1 MADFVTFTT
10 FQLIIDGVA
19 PSVNI
24 MQQLVEKA
32 VGDCTKEGVHYK
44 IMHKIGSA
52 GLYYWLYA
60 EYGKPLPLAEELF
73 DVEEKTS
80 SINPRKPSQAEL
92 RTQLFVLY
100 DFKSSLLYL
109 SNASKSGFL
118 QEFMCTSLHTSVCIK
133 KIYKTAEEF
142 LEIIKLVDNI
152 RIIAYDDLFTTK
164 TGLFDE
170 STNLF
175 GLGVPNQLQLEM
187 RFFNAEKTL
196 TFHDLFLNW
205 RDKLTRLEIG
215 SMVCVGYD
223 DKNMEIVFNADSFAN
238 KIEVKAQKNNNGMYL
253 KHFIEDSLIQRIGLA
268 NV

>member
-10 FQLIIDGVA
+10 FQLIIDGVV
-19 PSVNI
+19 PSVNV
-24 MQQLVEKA
+24 MQQLVVNA
-32 VGDCTKEGVHYK
+32 VGDCTKEGVQYK
-44 IMHKIGSA
+44 IVHRIDSS

-60 EYGKPLPLAEELF
+60 EYGKPLPLADELF

-80 SINPRKPSQAEL
+80 SKNPRKPSQAEL

-100 DFKSSLLYL
+100 DFSSSLLYI
-109 SNASKSGFL
+109 SNASKTGFL
-118 QEFMCTSLHTSVCIK
+118 QEFMCTSLNKGVCIK

-142 LEIIKLVDNI
+142 LEIIKLVDSI
-152 RIIAYDDLFTTK
+152 RLIAYSDLFTTK

-175 GLGVPNQLQLEM
+175 GLGEPNQLKLELK
-187 RFFNAEKTL
+187 FFNAEKTIS
-196 TFHDLFLNW
+196 FNDLFLIW
-205 RDKLTRLEIG
+205 RDKLTRCEIG

-223 DKNMEIVFNADSFAN
+223 DKNMEIIFNTDSFAN

-253 KHFIEDSLIQRIGLA
+253 KHFVENSLIHKIGLA